1 VQPLPAAARPEDTT
15 TAGGFY
21 GWHRPAG
28 WKYALASVEA
38 KTGRSLQMQC
48 CRAFAPIRRFTFS
61 QIAPI
66 DKLILSWVAESL
78 AFPKNM
84 NY

>member
-1 VQPLPAAARPEDTT
+1 
-15 TAGGFY
+15 
-21 GWHRPAG
+21 
-28 WKYALASVEA
+28 
-38 KTGRSLQMQC
+38 MQRR
-48 CRAFAPIRRFTFS
+48 RAFSPIRGFTFS

-66 DKLILSWVAESL
+66 DKLILFLVAEPL